1 MYVLADLITAV
12 LFHKLLNGNTKQV
25 VTAVIKGWDGRESYI
40 TFCLLVVCVIMK
52 RFLVKHRL

>member
-25 VTAVIKGWDGRESYI
+25 VTAVIKGWDCRESYI
-40 TFCLLVVCVIMK
+40 TFLFARRVCHYETV
-52 RFLVKHRL
+52 FG